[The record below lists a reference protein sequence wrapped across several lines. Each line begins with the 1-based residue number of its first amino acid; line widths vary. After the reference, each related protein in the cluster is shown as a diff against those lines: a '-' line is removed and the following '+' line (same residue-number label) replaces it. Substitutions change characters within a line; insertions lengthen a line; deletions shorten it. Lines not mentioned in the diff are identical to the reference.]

1 MDQNR
6 ILNVAIVGGGPGC
19 KAIMDMIFTKKLSQL
34 RMRLV
39 GVADRHSSAV
49 GYRYAQEKGIFTT
62 GDYRD
67 LFHLEGLNLI
77 VELTGS
83 EELAN
88 EIARTKPDHIRM
100 MDHVAAR
107 LFWDVFQIEEDKL
120 AEREQAQEAIRE
132 SETKYSTLVESS
144 LTGIYIDQDGIIVFA
159 NQRFA
164 DIFGYERQAL
174 MGMNSRDLVHP
185 EDRSLTDMLRGKRL
199 KGEAAP
205 SEYEARG
212 LTKDGRTIW
221 IARRNTRIEYEG
233 RSAILGNV
241 VDITLRRQAEEELR
255 ESEQRSN
262 IILESIQTGII
273 IIDPKTH
280 TIVDVNPAARK
291 MIGATKEEIV
301 GRKCH
306 QFMCPAEK
314 HKCPVTDLKM
324 EIDNSERS
332 LLTADG
338 VSISILKTV
347 VPVFLSG
354 RKHLLESFL
363 DISERKRAEEELRES
378 QERYYTVL
386 EACPDPVV
394 VYDMKGQGVY
404 INPAFTQV
412 FGWTPGEILG
422 MKLRYVPEESWPET
436 KTMID
441 KVLAGESF
449 TAVESKRSTKE
460 GNILDV
466 SISAATFLSREG
478 KPAGS
483 VHILRDITEQKM
495 VEEALKNA
503 HDELEHRVEERTAE
517 LGKTTKKLAKELVE
531 RKRTAKALQKS
542 EEKLRRINT
551 ALDQGLSDVFEA
563 LEQIASGNPRVRI
576 PEKSELRLIKKLK
589 HIVNLTAA
597 ELEEI
602 VDLSH
607 EFAISLAEH
616 FDVLHRVSKG
626 DMVARISSD
635 SGVELLEYLKRVT
648 NAMIAS
654 VTKELVE
661 RKDAEEALRIAHK
674 DLAQKAT
681 ALEAANEELSQYAYV
696 VSHDLKAP
704 LRAIRNYSDFLR
716 EDLKGQLEEEQ
727 EIYLDGLN
735 RAVLQGDELVGDLLE
750 FSRVGRRRGPI
761 ETIDMGVFFRELV
774 TSLDLSK
781 DVELAMEN
789 HLPSIEADQALIRQI
804 FQNLIRNAVKFNRSE
819 HKRLEIGCSD
829 PGEGLIEMFVR
840 DNGIGIDERYHNQI
854 FRVFQR
860 LHTREEYDGTGLGLA
875 IVKKA
880 VNKLRGSVR
889 VESELGKG
897 STFFV
902 SLPKIQRER

>member
-1 MDQNR
+1 MEQNR

-39 GVADRHSSAV
+39 GVADMHSGAL

-62 GDYRD
+62 RDYRD
-67 LFHLEGLNLI
+67 LFQLEGLNLI

-83 EELAN
+83 EALAN

-120 AEREQAQEAIRE
+120 AEREQAQDAIQQSEA
-132 SETKYSTLVESS
+132 KYSTLVESS
-144 LTGIYIDQDGIIVFA
+144 LTGIYIDQDGKFVFA

-164 DIFGYERQAL
+164 EIFGYERHAL
-174 MGMNSRDLVHP
+174 MGMDSRKLVHP
-185 EDRSLTDMLRGKRL
+185 EDRALTDKLRGKRL

-221 IARRNTRIEYEG
+221 IARRNSRIEYKG

-241 VDITLRRQAEEELR
+241 VDITLHRQAEDELR
-255 ESEQRSN
+255 ESR
-262 IILESIQTGII
+262 
-273 IIDPKTH
+273 
-280 TIVDVNPAARK
+280 
-291 MIGATKEEIV
+291 
-301 GRKCH
+301 
-306 QFMCPAEK
+306 
-314 HKCPVTDLKM
+314 
-324 EIDNSERS
+324 
-332 LLTADG
+332 
-338 VSISILKTV
+338 
-347 VPVFLSG
+347 
-354 RKHLLESFL
+354 
-363 DISERKRAEEELRES
+363 
-378 QERYYTVL
+378 ERYYTVL

-394 VYDMKGQGVY
+394 VYDVKGRGIY

-422 MKLRYVPEESWPET
+422 MKLRYVPDENWPET

-449 TAVESKRSTKE
+449 TGVESRRSTKE

-483 VHILRDITEQKM
+483 VHILRDITEHKM
-495 VEEALKNA
+495 VEEALKKA
-503 HDELEHRVEERTAE
+503 HDELELRVEERTAE
-517 LGKTTKKLAKELVE
+517 LGKTTRQLAKELGE
-531 RKRTAKALQKS
+531 RKRTEEALRES
-542 EEKLRRINT
+542 EEKLRRINMG
-551 ALDQGLSDVFEA
+551 LDQGLSDVFEA
-563 LEQIASGNPRVRI
+563 LKEIASGNPGVRI

-597 ELEEI
+597 ELGEI

-607 EFAISLAEH
+607 EFAVSLAEH
-616 FDVLHRVSKG
+616 FDVLHRVSRG
-626 DMVARISSD
+626 DMDARISGD

-648 NAMIAS
+648 NNMIAS
-654 VTKELVE
+654 VTKELAE
-661 RKDAEEALRIAHK
+661 RKDAEEALRLAHK
-674 DLAQKAT
+674 ELAQKAT

-704 LRAIRNYSDFLR
+704 LRAIRNYADFLR
-716 EDLKGQLEEEQ
+716 EDLKGALEAEQ
-727 EIYLDGLN
+727 EVYLDGLN

-761 ETIDMGVFFRELV
+761 ETIHMGVFFRELM
-774 TSLDLSK
+774 TYLDLSQ
-781 DVELAMEN
+781 DVELVMEN
-789 HLPSIEADQALIRQI
+789 HLPSIEADHTLLRQI
-804 FQNLIRNAVKFNRSE
+804 FQNLIRNAVKFNRSQR
-819 HKRLEIGCSD
+819 KRLEIGCSRSD
-829 PGEGLIEMFVR
+829 EGLVEMFVR
-840 DNGIGIDERYHNQI
+840 DNGIGIDPRYHEQI

-880 VNKLRGSVR
+880 ANKLRGSVR
-889 VESELGKG
+889 VESDPGKG
-897 STFFV
+897 STFIV
-902 SLPKIQRER
+902 SLPKLQRER